1 MKDIRIVILFLSAC
15 CLACSD
21 SPKTSP
27 NIILMVADDA
37 GWNDV
42 GYHNEEIISPNID
55 SLARGGVILENFYV
69 YPTCSPTRA
78 SLMTGKYA
86 SRFGIYQPIAMKSK
100 QVLPS
105 EVTTLPG
112 ILRAHG
118 YQTGIFGK
126 WHLGLRPE
134 NGPLQYGFDYSYGFL
149 HGQIDQMTHRY
160 KNGDRSW
167 HRMDRFVDE
176 QGHATDL
183 IVEEAIEFITSKR
196 DAAKPFF
203 VYVPFSVP
211 HYPVQESAYWI
222 EKYQNKMTNS
232 RKQYAASIS
241 HMDHAIGL
249 LCESLEQQ
257 GLSENTVVVFISDN
271 GGQSNWTPTFEYQM
285 RHGPYPQL
293 GDNTPLRG
301 SKGQVYEGGIRVPAI
316 LHWPGKLGSFEYHGL
331 FKITDMLPTLAAVA
345 GVPLPDELLLDGDN
359 LLPAL
364 QGKEKMEQR
373 ELYLRTNQSL
383 MYRKGNW
390 KLIHHTNTLDSAKS
404 ELFQIANDP
413 KEIENLVSEKPEIFR
428 SLWDALKEQVEAEDR
443 DLMLSNSPEP
453 M

>member
-1 MKDIRIVILFLSAC
+1 ML
-15 CLACSD
+15 
-21 SPKTSP
+21 P
-27 NIILMVADDA
+27 NILLIVADDA

-42 GYHNEEIISPNID
+42 GYHNEEIITPNID
-55 SLARGGVILENFYV
+55 SLARSGVMLENFYV

-112 ILRAHG
+112 ILRSRG
-118 YQTGIFGK
+118 YQTAIFGK

-149 HGQIDQMTHRY
+149 HGQIDQLTHRY
-160 KNGDRSW
+160 KNGDSSW
-167 HRMDRFVDE
+167 HRMDKFVDE

-183 IVEEAIEFITSKR
+183 IAKEAMEFITSKR

-203 VYVPFSVP
+203 IYVPFSVP
-211 HYPVQESAYWI
+211 HYPIQESSYWI
-222 EKYQNKMTNS
+222 GKYQNSEMTNS

-241 HMDHAIGL
+241 HMDHTIGL
-249 LCESLEQQ
+249 LCESLKQQ
-257 GLSENTVVVFISDN
+257 GLSDNTVVIFISDN
-271 GGQSNWTPTFEYQM
+271 GGQANWTPTFEYQM
-285 RHGPYPQL
+285 KHGPYSQL

-301 SKGQVYEGGIRVPAI
+301 YKGEVYEGGIRVPAI
-316 LHWPGKLGSFEYHGL
+316 LHWPGKLGSYEYHDL
-331 FKITDMLPTLAAVA
+331 FKITDLLPTLAAVA
-345 GVPLPDELLLDGDN
+345 GVLLPDELLLDGDD

-364 QGKEKMEQR
+364 YQKENMETR

-383 MYRKGNW
+383 MYRKGPW
-390 KLIHHTNTLDSAKS
+390 KLIHHASTLDSGNN
-404 ELFQIANDP
+404 ELFRIDRDP
-413 KEIENLVSEKPEIFR
+413 KEIENLVSNKPEIFR
-428 SLWDALKEQVEAEDR
+428 SLWDALKEQVAIEDST
-443 DLMLSNSPEP
+443 LMLLNSREP